1 MRKSGLALLG
11 ILVALAAAAWETSV
25 LAEPAASQS
34 PTMIGGRRI
43 GSPTPR
49 RYGVGRDVLATVA
62 LVKEAGEERRLSS
75 RAVRL
80 PLDEYE
86 PIDEFDYAL
95 PPECGGYTFRVYETA
110 RTQILEFAYSDAD
123 GAVFRIRDYVTG
135 ANPFI
140 RPGLWGA
147 YDHTADTIPYMRAE
161 LAENSAPPP
170 PSYVYLKALVTGD
183 SEPLQRELGMA
194 YKRAV
199 RAAVRCPTSSPLAAL
214 AR

>member
-11 ILVALAAAAWETSV
+11 MLVGVVAAAWDTSAF
-25 LAEPAASQS
+25 AEPAPQFPA
-34 PTMIGGRRI
+34 MVGGRRI
-43 GSPTPR
+43 GSPTAR

-62 LVKEAGEERRLSS
+62 LVKGAGEERRLGS

-80 PLDEYE
+80 PIDEHE

-95 PPECGGYTFRVYETA
+95 PAECGGYEFRVYETG

-123 GAVFRIRDYVTG
+123 GAVFRIRDYVLG

-140 RPGLWGA
+140 KPGLWGA

-161 LAENSAPPP
+161 LAETTPPP
-170 PSYVYLKALVTGD
+170 QPSFVYLKALVTGD

-194 YKRAV
+194 YRRAV
-199 RAAVRCPTSSPLAAL
+199 RAAVRCTAGLPLAAL